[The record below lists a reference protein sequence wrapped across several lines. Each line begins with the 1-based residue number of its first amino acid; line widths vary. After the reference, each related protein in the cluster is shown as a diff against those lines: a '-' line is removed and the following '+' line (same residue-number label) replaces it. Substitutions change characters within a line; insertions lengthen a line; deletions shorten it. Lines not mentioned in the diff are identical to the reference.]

1 MEKPSAEQI
10 EQWSRRIAASDRE
23 AFDRLFRALYPRLVH
38 FGCRYLHNK
47 SVASDIVQDAF
58 VALWEKRRSLDPS
71 RSIKAYIYQ
80 IVRNRCLNYI
90 RDHSSETVGLE
101 EMTIPQT
108 ERQPAIEIN
117 TTDGPAELIDH
128 LQVWIEDLPDR
139 QREAFKLSRFEGL
152 DHEEIADVMEISSNT
167 VNNHIV
173 AALSKLNDRYDEYQK
188 EINLEP

>member
-1 MEKPSAEQI
+1 MDTPTAEQI
-10 EQWSRRIAASDRE
+10 QQWSRQITKSDRE

-58 VALWEKRRSLDPS
+58 VRLWEKRRELDPG
-71 RSIKAYIYQ
+71 RSVKAYIYQ
-80 IVRNRCLNYI
+80 IVRNRSLNYI

-101 EMTIPQT
+101 DYPMPDSDT
-108 ERQPAIEIN
+108 EHNVNSTNE
-117 TTDGPAELIDH
+117 TDQLMDKLEGWID
-128 LQVWIEDLPDR
+128 ELPDR

-152 DHEEIADVMEISSNT
+152 DHDEIAEVMEISSNT

-173 AALSKLNDRYDEYQK
+173 AALSKLKDRYDGCK
-188 EINLEP
+188 NEINVE